1 METPVDVDLIQE
13 VDPTA
18 GMNKII
24 FHLTLDRQSVS

>member
-13 VDPTA
+13 VDPT

-24 FHLTLDRQSVS
+24 FHLTLDCQSVS